1 MSAARVVL
9 TLGCTGLLC
18 GWLWLLFAWVDDK
31 QRRHRQR
38 TITALAALRRRHD
51 AEILEIWLAM
61 FGKPAGEYA
70 PEVAWAPAEVA
81 QPTVF
86 ACEGCDDDGF
96 ACLRCEHPDPITEP
110 IDMSPATVPSGMPL
124 AVQSA
129 LLAEDRTWLDEQHAI
144 ALAAIRQIGREAA
157 A

>member
-18 GWLWLLFAWVDDK
+18 GWMWLLFAWVDDK

-51 AEILEIWLAM
+51 AEILEMWLTL
-61 FGKPAGEYA
+61 FGKPAGEY
-70 PEVAWAPAEVA
+70 VAESGWAPAEVA
-81 QPTVF
+81 QP
-86 ACEGCDDDGF
+86 
-96 ACLRCEHPDPITEP
+96 EHIWHSMIPVLNPDAPTDEIEAQP
-110 IDMSPATVPSGMPL
+110 QTVPDGMPL